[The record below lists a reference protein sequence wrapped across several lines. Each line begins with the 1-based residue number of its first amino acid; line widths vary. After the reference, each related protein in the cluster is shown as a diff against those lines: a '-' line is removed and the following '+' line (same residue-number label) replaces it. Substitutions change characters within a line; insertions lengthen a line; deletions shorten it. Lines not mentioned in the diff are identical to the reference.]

1 MGPLHFVEKKIL
13 FFIRS
18 GQCSGESL
26 SGYGG
31 GVGGGGERPTAPLYY
46 FIHHNFSPS
55 LTHLRCLV
63 PQALLC
69 KRFPSWFYSPPTSH
83 SRGESLASS
92 VLFLLFT
99 LQKNLWNILPAD
111 SPSAITRYLSLFKY
125 LYFHF
130 GGVLVTIKSSV
141 PNLPSLNQTFINSLD
156 RSSASFHGWN
166 PGFLMH
172 FSYTIG
178 SFKLGQDEEGREERK
193 W

>member
-1 MGPLHFVEKKIL
+1 MG
-13 FFIRS
+13 R
-18 GQCSGESL
+18 CRGESL
-26 SGYGG
+26 SGYWGG
-31 GVGGGGERPTAPLYY
+31 RWEANCS
-46 FIHHNFSPS
+46 F
-55 LTHLRCLV
+55 
-63 PQALLC
+63 
-69 KRFPSWFYSPPTSH
+69 
-83 SRGESLASS
+83 
-92 VLFLLFT
+92 VLFYPSQFRPITHSFVLPSAPSSTLQKISFLVLSSSNLPLTWWEFSFLRSLLFT
-99 LQKNLWNILPAD
+99 LQKNLWNMLPAD

-156 RSSASFHGWN
+156 RSSARFHGWN
-166 PGFLMH
+166 PGSLMH